1 MPAKYQTVQKG
12 NPADPDA
19 PKKYYAQVIQRG
31 VCDLHKL
38 AKEASERSSLTKGDM
53 LSAFENLAELA
64 MRHLAEGETVELG
77 SLGTLVLSVSSD
89 GAATANEVTSN
100 SIKSRRLNF
109 RLKKETRD
117 QLNQIV
123 FEKVK

>member
-1 MPAKYQTVQKG
+1 
-12 NPADPDA
+12 
-19 PKKYYAQVIQRG
+19 
-31 VCDLHKL
+31 
-38 AKEASERSSLTKGDM
+38 
-53 LSAFENLAELA
+53 
-64 MRHLAEGETVELG
+64 MRHLAEGETVEL
-77 SLGTLVLSVSSD
+77 SNLGTLVLSVSSD